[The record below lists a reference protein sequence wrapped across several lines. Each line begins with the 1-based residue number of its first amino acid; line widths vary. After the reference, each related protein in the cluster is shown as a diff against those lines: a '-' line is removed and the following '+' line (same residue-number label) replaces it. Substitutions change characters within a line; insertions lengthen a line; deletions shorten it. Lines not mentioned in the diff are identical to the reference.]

1 MAVCQFC
8 SNHSENKITL
18 NQSNWFR
25 WHLPSDQ
32 LTAFFSERLAQGIK
46 IMRGLNRNFNSQTTP
61 PSPPWE
67 NRRHLTIFCAWGLG
81 NLIRKGLREGGD
93 LTFAGVWWGKL
104 NRKFQVIF
112 VFGSSK
118 LEWYLLKSRGCLNIN
133 DFRLQRCRLVIQ

>member
-1 MAVCQFC
+1 
-8 SNHSENKITL
+8 
-18 NQSNWFR
+18 
-25 WHLPSDQ
+25 
-32 LTAFFSERLAQGIK
+32 
-46 IMRGLNRNFNSQTTP
+46 MRGLNRNFNAQTTP
-61 PSPPWE
+61 PPPPWE

-118 LEWYLLKSRGCLNIN
+118 LEWYFLKSRGCLNIN
-133 DFRLQRCRLVIQ
+133 DFRS

>member
-1 MAVCQFC
+1 MSIARICHQINSRLFY
-8 SNHSENKITL
+8 
-18 NQSNWFR
+18 
-25 WHLPSDQ
+25 
-32 LTAFFSERLAQGIK
+32 ERLAQGIK
-46 IMRGLNRNFNSQTTP
+46 IMRGLNRNFNAQTTP
-61 PSPPWE
+61 PPPWE

-118 LEWYLLKSRGCLNIN
+118 LEWYFLKSRGCLNIN
-133 DFRLQRCRLVIQ
+133 DFRS